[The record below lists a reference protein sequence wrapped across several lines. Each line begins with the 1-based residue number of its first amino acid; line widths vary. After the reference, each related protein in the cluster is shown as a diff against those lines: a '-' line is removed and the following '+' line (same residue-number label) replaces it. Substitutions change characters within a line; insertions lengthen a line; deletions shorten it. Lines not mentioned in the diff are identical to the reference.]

1 MPLMKMPRNWTV
13 RTTSGHVIRF
23 RKNVEVNVPDDF
35 AVIEECRKFA
45 AEYVD
50 ASEEQP
56 LPDEEALGFTPVP
69 KTPAERRTR
78 ILTLL
83 GEMKDNQAEHRNHF
97 TAASL
102 PSIRYL
108 QSALG
113 FDVRADEIKDLWT
126 SLVYVK
132 KEDGED

>member
-13 RTTSGHVIRF
+13 RTTSGHTIRF
-23 RKNVEVNVPDDF
+23 RKGVEVNVPDDF
-35 AVIEECRKFA
+35 PVIEECRK
-45 AEYVD
+45 Y
-50 ASEEQP
+50 
-56 LPDEEALGFTPVP
+56 G
-69 KTPAERRTR
+69 AERRTR

-83 GEMKDNQAEHRNHF
+83 GEMRDNQAEHRNHF
-97 TAASL
+97 TAASM

-108 QSALG
+108 QTALG